1 MGSLAE
7 NLTPPYYAAVLNET
21 RDGLKDGD
29 HIAPADEMVTLA
41 TRQPGFLGLETAK
54 DKKGAPITVSYWRD
68 IEAIEGWMEAGDDSI
83 HHRFGLGLAET
94 CGINVSQVEHPGQL
108 PRSLGHLRAEP
119 RDIGLRGFGAYVLAA
134 FGSLFSGI
142 MP

>member
-21 RDGLKDGD
+21 RDGLKDSD

-54 DKKGAPITVSYWRD
+54 DKKGDPITVSYWQD
-68 IEAIEGWMEAGDDSI
+68 IDAIESWMAAGDDNI
-83 HHRFGLGLAET
+83 NNRFGVGLAET
-94 CGINVSQVEHPGQL
+94 CGIKVS
-108 PRSLGHLRAEP
+108 
-119 RDIGLRGFGAYVLAA
+119 
-134 FGSLFSGI
+134 
-142 MP
+142 

>member
-21 RDGLKDGD
+21 QDGLKDGE

-54 DKKGAPITVSYWRD
+54 DKEGAPITVSYWRD
-68 IEAIEGWMEAGDDSI
+68 IDDIERGMVAGDDSI

-94 CGINVSQVEHPGQL
+94 CGIKVSQVEHPGEL
-108 PRSLGHLRAEP
+108 PRSLGHLRASP
-119 RDIGLRGFGAYVLAA
+119 KDAGVRSFGTYLLAA
-134 FGSLFSGI
+134 FGSLLSGI

>member
-21 RDGLKDGD
+21 RDGLKDGN

-54 DKKGAPITVSYWRD
+54 DKKGDPITVSYWQD
-68 IEAIEGWMEAGDDSI
+68 IDAIESWMAAGDDNI
-83 HHRFGLGLAET
+83 NNRFGVGLAET
-94 CGINVSQVEHPGQL
+94 CGIKVSHVEHTGQL
-108 PRSLGHLRAEP
+108 PKSLGHLRAEP
-119 RDIGLRGFGAYVLAA
+119 RDAGLRSVGAYLLAA
-134 FGSLFSGI
+134 FGSLVSG
-142 MP
+142 MLP